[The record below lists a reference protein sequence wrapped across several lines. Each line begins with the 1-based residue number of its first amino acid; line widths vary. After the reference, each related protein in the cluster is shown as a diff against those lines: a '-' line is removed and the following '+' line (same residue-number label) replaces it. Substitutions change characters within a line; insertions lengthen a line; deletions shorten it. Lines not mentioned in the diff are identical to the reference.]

1 MSAKPRSRHLPDIAQ
16 IRFNI
21 RGSWKASDFSL
32 LFDSINKL
40 YRFYQPLIRIQK
52 IFEQSNAYSNTAA
65 TYNKMFEYLVEY
77 LFQSYDISNFSKDLI
92 ESKPTE
98 DLHFSS
104 NDLFTFTLSDIEVK
118 SIDYSSTGTIDLFGI
133 QNVIIRIKETMD
145 GLIKDKKENS
155 QNDSTLQKRHN
166 LIVSYLNRFDVQE
179 NEINKL
185 LLQDRINLEN
195 LRKMI
200 GESKIKSVEL
210 ISNSRINES

>member
-1 MSAKPRSRHLPDIAQ
+1 
-16 IRFNI
+16 
-21 RGSWKASDFSL
+21 
-32 LFDSINKL
+32 
-40 YRFYQPLIRIQK
+40 
-52 IFEQSNAYSNTAA
+52 
-65 TYNKMFEYLVEY
+65 MFEYLVEY

-92 ESKPTE
+92 ENKSTE

-118 SIDYSSTGTIDLFGI
+118 SINYSSTGTIDLFGI

-145 GLIKDKKENS
+145 VLIKVKKENN

-166 LIVSYLNRFDVQE
+166 LIVSYLNKFDVQE

>member
-1 MSAKPRSRHLPDIAQ
+1 
-16 IRFNI
+16 
-21 RGSWKASDFSL
+21 
-32 LFDSINKL
+32 
-40 YRFYQPLIRIQK
+40 
-52 IFEQSNAYSNTAA
+52 
-65 TYNKMFEYLVEY
+65 MFEYLVEY